1 LFERNGRLA
10 AGEVRGCG
18 AFCFPAGIEN
28 FTDSPARDRR
38 VWVSF
43 ERPGIPRMEANL
55 TPGLA
60 PQADRDLLRA
70 FVDRAD
76 GSAFAELVARH
87 GPLVLGACRRVLADA
102 PDAEDAFQATFFILA
117 RKAKTV
123 RRPERLGSWLYG
135 VALRCA
141 FRVRKR
147 VLRAKEQPMPELP
160 APAPADPHWA
170 DVRRILDSE
179 IGKLPEKLRTAL
191 VLCELQGLDRATV
204 AARLG
209 VPIGTVSSRLS
220 RAKDALR
227 QRLVRRGVTLTLV
240 AVGLVLTQAAA
251 VAAVPP
257 PLAGTTV
264 TGALGFATGAS
275 GSTRAA
281 VLAGKILHEQF
292 AHRVAVGLVAVGLI
306 VAAFWGGWK
315 LFQPVPD
322 RERIQGNWEFVSF
335 QFGGEK
341 MPGDFRFRAAIDE
354 EMVHFGGMPLRYTLD
369 PSQSPKAIDMEV
381 PGANGE
387 PALCQGVYE
396 LTDDRLTIHLAM
408 AGLPRPTS
416 LQPAD
421 EGQAIVMVMERV
433 KEE

>member
-1 LFERNGRLA
+1 
-10 AGEVRGCG
+10 
-18 AFCFPAGIEN
+18 
-28 FTDSPARDRR
+28 
-38 VWVSF
+38 
-43 ERPGIPRMEANL
+43 MEANL
-55 TPGLA
+55 TPNLA

-227 QRLVRRGVTLTLV
+227 RRLVRRGVTLTLV

-264 TGALGFATGAS
+264 TGALRFATGAS
-275 GSTRAA
+275 GGTRAA

-292 AHRVAVGLVAVGLI
+292 AHKVAVGLVLFGL
-306 VAAFWGGWK
+306 VLALLWGGWR
-315 LFQPVPD
+315 LARSMDD
-322 RERIQGNWEFVSF
+322 RERIQGNWRFVVHRIQGNEVGNEPGMAGLVVVIDAEALRF
-335 QFGGEK
+335 APGFG
-341 MPGDFRFRAAIDE
+341 
-354 EMVHFGGMPLRYTLD
+354 LLYTLD
-369 PSQSPKAIDMEV
+369 PSKSPKAIDMEV
-381 PGANGE
+381 PTQFGPMMA
-387 PALCQGVYE
+387 QGVYE
-396 LTDDRLTIHLAM
+396 LTGDRLTVHLALP
-408 AGLPRPTS
+408 GLARPPT

-421 EGQAIVMVMERV
+421 EQEAVFLVLERV
-433 KEE
+433 NE